1 MGRYPCNRYLGRYLG
16 APLQNDRGAVLVITI
31 FVVALVTILVLEYH
45 YDAAVEIE
53 LAENH
58 ANDAKAYHLAIAG
71 LNFAQAVLAND
82 TNAYDAP
89 NELWYNLEAFGC
101 IAPNELLTLAK
112 TFIESQV
119 KLGDDTPEETLS
131 ESEPDTQACVALK
144 IVDENRKL
152 PINNILDESGLE
164 TPWAG
169 IATELLTAAWDGE
182 ESRDL
187 PADAIG
193 AVMDWID
200 RSEGNTRGGGVGG
213 EDDYYQTLD
222 PPYKT
227 PGRKIEVPGEL
238 RLIRFFTCE
247 RLAKL
252 FDDVECAQIP
262 NLDLGTNLYFSTFD
276 HRVNINT
283 AHPSLLLAMTNND
296 EACLEDIEAK
306 RSPADDQPQLFAEPF
321 KTDEDME
328 NLTCLKE
335 EVRDLPELQTKVRSD
350 NSAEPEPYIPSDS
363 LAVSSTHFRVEAQAT
378 IDGQVNKKV
387 VAVFHRESAGAAGS
401 QADEHV
407 PKWFTLKLNKQARQ
421 DTQESPLYN

>member
-1 MGRYPCNRYLGRYLG
+1 MLRHVFQRLG

-53 LAENH
+53 LAKNH
-58 ANDAKAYHLAIAG
+58 ANDAKAYHLAMAG

-82 TNAYDAP
+82 TNEYDAP

-119 KLGDDTPEETLS
+119 KLGEDTPDEPAS
-131 ESEPDTQACVALK
+131 ESEAAAQACVALK

-152 PINNILDESGLE
+152 PINHILDEVELE

-169 IATELLTAAWDGE
+169 VAAELLNAVWDGE

-187 PADAIG
+187 PADAMG

-200 RSEGNTRGGGVGG
+200 SSEGNTRGGGVGG
-213 EDDYYQTLD
+213 ENDYYQTLD

-227 PGRKIEVPGEL
+227 PGRKIEVPGEF

-247 RLAKL
+247 RLAKF

-276 HRVNINT
+276 HERVNINT
-283 AHPSLLLAMTNND
+283 AHPSLLLAMTNNN
-296 EACLEDIEAK
+296 ETCLEDIETK
-306 RSPADDQPQLFAEPF
+306 RSPADDQPQLLAESF
-321 KTDEDME
+321 KTNADIE
-328 NLTCLKE
+328 NLSCLQE
-335 EVRDLPELQTKVRSD
+335 EITDLPELQTKVTTANAPD
-350 NSAEPEPYIPSDS
+350 PDPYIPSDS
-363 LAVSSTHFRVEAQAT
+363 LAVSSSYFRVESQAV
-378 IDGQVNKKV
+378 IDGQANKKV
-387 VAVFHRESAGAAGS
+387 VAVFYRESAGAAGS
-401 QADEHV
+401 QADEKERPQMV
-407 PKWFTLKLNKQARQ
+407 YVKI
-421 DTQESPLYN
+421 E